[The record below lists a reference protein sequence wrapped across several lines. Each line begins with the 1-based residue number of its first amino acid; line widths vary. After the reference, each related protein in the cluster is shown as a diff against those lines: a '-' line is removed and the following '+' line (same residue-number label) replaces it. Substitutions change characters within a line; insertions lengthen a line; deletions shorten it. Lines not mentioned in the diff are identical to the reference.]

1 MPDRQV
7 PIDRGPFFP
16 FEQGAMVHRDVTLVE
31 RPPMTQ
37 VRSSA
42 QHR

>member
-1 MPDRQV
+1 
-7 PIDRGPFFP
+7 
-16 FEQGAMVHRDVTLVE
+16 MVHRDVTLVE